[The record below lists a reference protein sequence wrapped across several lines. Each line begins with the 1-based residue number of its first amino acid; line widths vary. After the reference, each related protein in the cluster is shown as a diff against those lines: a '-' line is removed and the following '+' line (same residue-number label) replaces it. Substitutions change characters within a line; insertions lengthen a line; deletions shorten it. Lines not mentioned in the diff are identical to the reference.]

1 MFKLVA
7 NLFNNK
13 TTFKLVIQKDGGFPS
28 QMCQGK
34 WNLSDDCL
42 SFSIQQTWKPTSV
55 SLTSS
60 YKDMNKRNKRKRVYQ
75 HHTSSL
81 SITFLDGLDLSIFFV
96 ISNKQTST
104 NS

>member
-1 MFKLVA
+1 
-7 NLFNNK
+7 
-13 TTFKLVIQKDGGFPS
+13 
-28 QMCQGK
+28 
-34 WNLSDDCL
+34 
-42 SFSIQQTWKPTSV
+42 
-55 SLTSS
+55 
-60 YKDMNKRNKRKRVYQ
+60 MNKRNKRKRVYQ